1 MSAAGL
7 AAARPLPPATW
18 RTAGWLVGRT
28 LRILAVVAPLVLLL
42 SIGVAPVVLAYFAVE
57 SQGSLWSFAVQQAFP
72 VFALAIGAV
81 AMAHLPVHLAFGM
94 TRRSFAVAVVLTVL
108 AIAAVVA
115 LLVPLG
121 FALEGARF
129 RGYGWAH
136 EMPAGFGAAMLIAA
150 LRTTVWGLVGALN
163 AALWYRFGGVVGVLL
178 TPFTVLAPLA
188 AAAVW
193 IERAAPFGPGEAG
206 LLVGLIAVLVAAYG
220 AVVLGA
226 SVKGKAA

>member
-1 MSAAGL
+1 MSAASL
-7 AAARPLPPATW
+7 AAARSRPSATW

-28 LRILAVVAPLVLLL
+28 LRILAVVAPLILALA
-42 SIGVAPVVLAYFAVE
+42 IGVAPAVMAYFDVE

-72 VFALAIGAV
+72 VFALAIGAM

-94 TRRSFAVAVVLTVL
+94 TRRSFAAAVVLTVL
-108 AIAAVVA
+108 AIAAVLA

-121 FALEGARF
+121 YGLEGARF

-136 EMPAGFGAAMLIAA
+136 ETPAGFGAAMLIAA

-178 TPFTVLAPLA
+178 APLAVLAPLA

-193 IERAAPFGPGEAG
+193 IERAAPFGPAHLG
-206 LLVGLIAVLVAAYG
+206 LLVGLIALLVAAYA